1 MKINKKWAVLGGAV
15 AIGTVAAIGANRYI
29 SNQLAEAEARDKNK
43 QMVKVV
49 VARGDLMRGTRLTAD
64 NLAVRAIPAEYA
76 HSGAVSPEQFDRI
89 ENETL
94 AYNIKGGEAIMWAQL
109 EGKRVSTFSAR
120 VASGRRA
127 MSIAVDEISSISG
140 MLEPGDSIDLMLT
153 IDQKG
158 KKLTFPIIQGVQ
170 VLAAGQRVTTESSG
184 EKRSYSTITLDTT
197 PEEARRLIIARE
209 AGKLTALLRNPQDKG
224 TISNAKGDLGAL
236 FGLQEGNSSVPVLYG
251 GRSKLDDIPK
261 LGASSTAQQPVDTM
275 AASAKSAPDATASG
289 GGTPVLTAASVKAQ

>member
-1 MKINKKWAVLGGAV
+1 VLGSAV
-15 AIGTVAAIGANRYI
+15 AIGTIAAVGANRYI
-29 SNQLAEAEARDKNK
+29 SSQLAEAEARDKNK

-76 HSGAVSPEQFDRI
+76 HSGAVSPEQFERI

-109 EGKRVSTFSAR
+109 EGKRASTFSAR

-140 MLEPGDSIDLMLT
+140 MLEPGDAIDLMLT
-153 IDQKG
+153 VDQKG

-170 VLAAGQRVTTESSG
+170 VLAAGQRVTTENSG

-224 TISNAKGDLGAL
+224 AISNAKGDLGAL
-236 FGLQEGNSSVPVLYG
+236 FGLQEGNSGIPVLYG

-261 LGASSTAQQPVDTM
+261 LGASSTAQQPMDTM
-275 AASAKSAPDATASG
+275 AASSKSVPDAAASA
-289 GGTPVLTAASVKAQ
+289 GGTPVLTAASVKSQ

>member
-1 MKINKKWAVLGGAV
+1 MKINKTWAVLGTAV
-15 AIGTVAAIGANRYI
+15 AIGTIAAIGANRYI
-29 SNQLAEAEARDKNK
+29 SNQLAEADARDKNK

-49 VARGDLMRGTRLTAD
+49 VARGDLMRGTKLTAD

-76 HSGAVSPEQFDRI
+76 HSGAVSPEQFERI

-94 AYNIKGGEAIMWAQL
+94 AYNIKGGEAIMWAQF
-109 EGKRVSTFSAR
+109 EGKRASTFSAR

-153 IDQKG
+153 IDQNG
-158 KKLTFPIIQGVQ
+158 KKLTFPVIQGVL
-170 VLAAGQRVTTESSG
+170 VLAAGQRVATENAG
-184 EKRSYSTITLDTT
+184 EKHSYSTITLDTT

-224 TISNAKGDLGAL
+224 AISNAKGDLGAL
-236 FGLQEGNSSVPVLYG
+236 FGLQEGGSSVPVLYG
-251 GRSKLDDIPK
+251 GRSKLGDIPK
-261 LGASSTAQQPVDTM
+261 LGASSAAQQPIDTV
-275 AASAKSAPDATASG
+275 AASSKSVPNAPESG
-289 GGTPVLTAASVKAQ
+289 NGTPVLTAASVKAQ